1 MEMFYGKGIQLRT
14 KLLGAAILVYVALL
28 AGGLLGLHSMGK
40 IMSFA
45 ESAHVAAQSE
55 ASLGADRV
63 RHDAAFD
70 KVRRAH
76 DSARGVTIGV
86 MIGALPL
93 MLLLGWYF
101 VRTITGPLGRLERA
115 LQRAAQGDLTA
126 SLHVTSRDELGQA
139 CGAFNVLMDEL
150 QQIVREVQS
159 AADAVAVGSQELS
172 SASESLSASAQEQAS
187 SLEETAA
194 SMEEMTSTVKQNAD
208 NAGQADRLANESSQQ
223 ANEGMVMASSIKRSM
238 DLITTSSGRIA
249 EITGVIDGIAFQ
261 TNLLALNAA
270 VEAARAGEHG
280 RGFSVVA
287 TEVRNLAQ
295 RSAAAAKEIK
305 ALIQDSVD
313 KIQDGTHLVNTSS
326 LTLEEIA
333 ASVKRVTG
341 IIGEIS
347 TSSREQ
353 ASGIDQVNRAI
364 VQMDG
369 VAQNTAAQVEELS
382 GSSQSFADQ
391 AERLRALLARFRVDA
406 PAREPAAP
414 AAEVV
419 ALASGGERTVRPAAP
434 ARGAAIAAGRTRGF
448 EEF

>member
-1 MEMFYGKGIQLRT
+1 MEMFYDKGIQLRT
-14 KLLGAAILVYVALL
+14 KLLGAAILVYVVML
-28 AGGLLGLHSMGK
+28 AGGLLGLYSMGR
-40 IMSFA
+40 IMAYA
-45 ESAHVAAQSE
+45 EDARQAIQRE
-55 ASLGADRV
+55 AKADTGQ
-63 RHDAAFD
+63 DAAFE
-70 KVRRAH
+70 RLRSAY
-76 DSARGVTIGV
+76 DSSRVATIAV
-86 MIGALPL
+86 MVAALPL
-93 MLLLGWYF
+93 MLMLGWYF
-101 VRTITGPLGRLERA
+101 VRTITGPLGRLERG
-115 LQRAAQGDLTA
+115 LQHAAHGDLTL
-126 SLHVTSRDELGQA
+126 SLHVASRDELGQA
-139 CGAFNVLMDEL
+139 GGAFNVLMDEL
-150 QQIVREVQS
+150 KVIMAEVKS

-208 NAGQADRLANESSQQ
+208 NAGQADRLANESSQA

-238 DLITTSSGRIA
+238 DLITTSSDRIA
-249 EITGVIDGIAFQ
+249 EITSVIDGIAFQ

-313 KIQDGTHLVNTSS
+313 KIQDGTHLVNTAG

-333 ASVKRVTG
+333 SSVKRVTT

-364 VQMDG
+364 VQMDS

-382 GSSQSFADQ
+382 GTSQSFADQ
-391 AERLRALLARFRVDA
+391 AERLRALLARFQVDA
-406 PAREPAAP
+406 NARAAAAP
-414 AAEVV
+414 AAEVI
-419 ALASGGERTVRPAAP
+419 AFAADGGTTPVSPRP
-434 ARGAAIAAGRTRGF
+434 RGAAVAGRGGAPARGF